1 MKMKCASSCRTGKS
15 SFLGIGKRALKFVS
29 RIHLNTYITLREYS
43 ENMYGDTI
51 NNDKVA
57 AVGRNTN
64 AAFVVVNG
72 KLQDVSY
79 PMPALIYTFLH
90 LFV

>member
-1 MKMKCASSCRTGKS
+1 
-15 SFLGIGKRALKFVS
+15 
-29 RIHLNTYITLREYS
+29 
-43 ENMYGDTI
+43 MYGDTI